1 MILPGWQYVSPLCES
16 ASSNMWECPIMAHL
30 TNAAPTNRTWQGK
43 QLQRHMF
50 SVSPDYCVNMIQYW
64 LGDYADGKF
73 DMEGACGPH
82 KLDLGD
88 VMYAP
93 NVLTDEHV
101 SVALISSWQKLT
113 WVPAWQP
120 VRW

>member
-1 MILPGWQYVSPLCES
+1 
-16 ASSNMWECPIMAHL
+16 MWECPIMAHL
-30 TNAAPTNRTWQGK
+30 TNAAPTDRAWEGK

-73 DMEGACGPH
+73 DMEGAGGTH

-101 SVALISSWQKLT
+101 SVALIPLSQQRSCRLHGSQM
-113 WVPAWQP
+113 
-120 VRW
+120 RWCWCNVAAVLQ